1 MQKQFKGKKKKL
13 SCLIGVIVENLNF
26 GGGLVE
32 WELGNYSE
40 VGCLGVKD
48 IFLSNWSLVLS
59 LFKIRGVGVFLKKKM
74 SFPNRRSPLNNS
86 IDNIY
91 TYYL

>member
-1 MQKQFKGKKKKL
+1 MKVRIFFKGKFLFCKSDLKWIKIKL

-32 WELGNYSE
+32 WELGSYSE

-48 IFLSNWSLVLS
+48 IFLSNWPLVLS
-59 LFKIRGVGVFLKKKM
+59 LFKIRV
-74 SFPNRRSPLNNS
+74 
-86 IDNIY
+86 
-91 TYYL
+91 